1 MVVQLDE
8 STSPGDVLCLD
19 EVEPG
24 SKVKVVHVRG
34 RGTIRKRLLAVGFVP
49 GTVIEVVRRAP
60 LEDPVEYKVKG
71 YNLSLRSREAHL
83 VEVEHIED

>member
-8 STSPGDVLCLD
+8 SSSPADVLYLD

-34 RGTIRKRLLAVGFVP
+34 RGTVRRRLLAVGLVP
-49 GTVIEVVRRAP
+49 GAVVEVVRKAP
-60 LEDPVEYKVKG
+60 LEDPVEYKVRG
-71 YNLSLRSREAHL
+71 FSLSLRSREANL
-83 VEVEHIED
+83 VEVERIED

>member
-1 MVVQLDE
+1 MGDCE
-8 STSPGDVLCLD
+8 SPGNVLCLD

-34 RGTIRKRLLAVGFVP
+34 RGAVRRRLLAVGMVP
-49 GTVIEVVRRAP
+49 GALVEVVRRAP

-71 YNLSLRSREAHL
+71 YYLSLRSREAHL
-83 VEVEHIED
+83 VEVQHIEE